1 MARFLVTY
9 AGMGHPDPA
18 QMEAARAAFGAWLA
32 QAGPIVVDPGAPVS
46 HVGDVSA
53 QEPAPAP
60 AFSGYSILEADTVGE
75 VQDALASHPF
85 VSRGGTLQINQ
96 LL

>member
-18 QMEAARAAFGAWLA
+18 QMEAARAAFGSWLA
-32 QAGPIVVDPGAPVS
+32 HAGPVVVDPGAPVS
-46 HVGDVSA
+46 HVGDVA
-53 QEPAPAP
+53 ARDPAPAP
-60 AFSGYSILEADTVGE
+60 AFSGYSILEADTVDE
-75 VQDALASHPF
+75 VRGVLASHPF